1 MIELQQPNS
10 KNPKV
15 RSARNPSNPSH
26 EFKDSNKNQKQI
38 NNNKD
43 TKRKKNVRLEVQK
56 MLGGRFIDRPV
67 VFSRDSKYFFCYCSN
82 TIKVTSV
89 ETGDILKT
97 ISITPEMGGHKNDIT
112 FIRIDSNNVNQ
123 LYSASLDGTI
133 KLWNYNNMRLIKEYC
148 VGLPIL
154 RMEMHDS
161 YPDQFFIVTAE
172 PHKVDSKTGSR
183 NKQVKHALLSIKFD
197 KQANIVQSSLICK
210 SNSTCTSI
218 EISENGD
225 LLVVTFSHE
234 IRVIDLKSIND
245 TPTQNWP
252 KYKHPNKISCA
263 AINSHK
269 GFIAIGDLSGKIT
282 YWYCLEKSQLEDPVT
297 SESHWHAHKVNS
309 LVFSSD
315 GNYLI
320 SGGEEAVLCI
330 WRVEDSFVIFI
341 PRLGSEIMNISI
353 SPDQTIYAVGL
364 LDNSIKLVSMINY
377 SFKQALQGLKHE
389 SLANPLSTGL
399 VLEPRNYDVV
409 LNGHPGT
416 IQFYNAY
423 MDRHVMELE
432 VSVTN
437 RVSRIFEEE
446 VVRHHV
452 KHVCF
457 SKNGKWMATVDARND
472 GVNTPELYL
481 KFWHFDPN
489 SQTYQQNCRV
499 DFPHYEDILSL
510 CFHNGTTDDDPTF
523 ITTGLDTKFKVWE
536 LNKIDDND
544 SIESVIWTC
553 VFIGSYKKFIPRT
566 AAVSKDGSVLAV
578 SFNNTITL
586 WDAFTYTLKRNLQC
600 MPSSENVKHI
610 LFTNDE
616 PFLVSATNNFLYVWN
631 IHTCEVLYRHVLEVE
646 MTALDPNSSD
656 FVVAWN
662 NRFLKECKLMIYN
675 PKNHDPLQIHKVNHI
690 VKSLTYLPRRSDD
703 LESSQSEQKSNI
715 LYITDKNDMYI
726 LGEPS
731 SIKPK
736 VSTRKLE
743 QKSHSY
749 FSDIFGNNNKTLEQL
764 SSKESD
770 VDESD
775 IEEEKQKESPIS
787 KKKKKNKKSFMKA
800 HQTSNNL
807 STPVLNSKPVSKTNK
822 DESVDLNNDEK
833 NEHTVE
839 DVEDVEDKSQKITK
853 VTNGTSTPIT
863 SVQVVTN
870 NTFQQNEQYDK
881 HKEDKNQNMVKKIR
895 DDDEQKKPTLPKTN
909 GNGKLNG
916 KHNSKSNSI
925 NHKSKKREMDSSDD
939 LTLNNTKKKMK
950 KLLQS

>member
-1 MIELQQPNS
+1 MFEPQQPNS

-26 EFKDSNKNQKQI
+26 EIKDNNKNKKEV

-43 TKRKKNVRLEVQK
+43 TKRKKTVKLEVQK
-56 MLGGRFIDRPV
+56 VIGGRFIDRPV
-67 VFSRDSKYFFCYCSN
+67 VFSKDSKYFFCYCSN
-82 TIKVTSV
+82 SIKVASV

-112 FIRIDSNNVNQ
+112 FIRIDPNNVNQ

-133 KLWNYNNMRLIKEYC
+133 KLWNYNSMRLIKEYC

-154 RMEMHDS
+154 RMEMHDA
-161 YPDQFFIVTAE
+161 YPDQFFIVTSE
-172 PHKVDSKTGSR
+172 PQKADTKTGSR
-183 NKQVKHALLSIKFD
+183 NNKQAKHALLNIQFD

-210 SNSTCTSI
+210 SNSACTSI
-218 EISENGD
+218 GISENGD
-225 LLVVTFSHE
+225 LLVITFSQE

-245 TPTQNWP
+245 TPAQNWP

-282 YWYCLEKSQLEDPVT
+282 YWYCLEKSQIEDPVT

-330 WRVEDSFVIFI
+330 WRVEDI
-341 PRLGSEIMNISI
+341 
-353 SPDQTIYAVGL
+353 GL
-364 LDNSIKLVSMINY
+364 MDNSIKLVSMINY

-389 SLANPLSTGL
+389 SRANPLSTGL

-423 MDRHVMELE
+423 TDRHVMELE

-437 RVSRIFEEE
+437 RVSRTFEEE
-446 VVRHHV
+446 IVRHHV

-472 GVNTPELYL
+472 SVNTPELYL

-489 SQTYQQNCRV
+489 SQTYKQNCRV

-510 CFHNGTTDDDPTF
+510 CFHNGTDDHDPIF
-523 ITTGLDTKFKVWE
+523 ITTGLDTKFKVWK
-536 LNKIDDND
+536 LNKKDDDD
-544 SIESVIWTC
+544 SIEEAIWTC
-553 VFIGSYKKFIPRT
+553 EFIGSYKKFIPRT
-566 AAVSKDGSVLAV
+566 AAVSKDGTVLAV

-586 WDAFTYTLKRNLQC
+586 WDAFTFTLKRNLQC
-600 MPSSENVKHI
+600 MPSNENVRHI

-616 PFLVSATNNFLYVWN
+616 PYLVSTTDTFLYVWD
-631 IHTCEVLYRHVLEVE
+631 ILTCEVLYRHVLEVE
-646 MTALDPNSSD
+646 MVALDPIGSD

-662 NRFLKECKLMIYN
+662 NRFLKECKLMVYN
-675 PKNHDPLQIHKVNHI
+675 PKSHDPLQVHKVKHI

-703 LESSQSEQKSNI
+703 LESLLPEQKSNI

-726 LGEPS
+726 LGELS

-743 QKSHSY
+743 QTSHSY
-749 FSDIFGNNNKTLEQL
+749 FSDIFGHSNKTLDPL
-764 SSKESD
+764 SSKESE

-775 IEEEKQKESPIS
+775 IEEEKKIESPIS
-787 KKKKKNKKSFMKA
+787 KKKKKKKKSFMKA
-800 HQTSNNL
+800 DQTSNDL
-807 STPVLNSKPVSKTNK
+807 STSVLNSKSVSNTNK
-822 DESVDLNNDEK
+822 DEQTNGLEDLNK
-833 NEHTVE
+833 NEQNGHTVE
-839 DVEDVEDKSQKITK
+839 DKAQKITK
-853 VTNGTSTPIT
+853 VPNGTSTPIMT
-863 SVQVVTN
+863 MQVVIE
-870 NTFQQNEQYDK
+870 QNEQYGT
-881 HKEDKNQNMVKKIR
+881 HIEDKNQNIKEIR
-895 DDDEQKKPTLPKTN
+895 GDDEPKKPTLLKTN
-909 GNGKLNG
+909 GNGKVNG
-916 KHNSKSNSI
+916 KHNNKPNSNSI
-925 NHKSKKREMDSSDD
+925 NQKSKKREMESSDD
-939 LTLNNTKKKMK
+939 LTLNNTTRKTRR
-950 KLLQS
+950 LCNHN